1 MQTAYISNIQHF
13 NVHDGNG
20 FRTTVFFQGCG
31 LKCKWCQN
39 PELQNMEPVMMYNA
53 SLCTGCNAC
62 VEACKNQALS
72 RSNDKIVFHEK
83 ECNQCLQCEDECYY
97 LSRTFSSHKMSVE
110 AVYREVIKDK
120 PFYMDGGG
128 ITLSG
133 GEPLIYDEF
142 CMSLIKRLQ
151 DDNISVIIE
160 TAGFVIWNVFIKLA
174 PYVDIFF
181 YDLKLIDAEKR
192 MEWLGTNN
200 DCMLENLQKLA
211 KIHSRIVIRIPLIPG
226 VNDTEAEFES
236 MIQFVDDL
244 HTIKYIHIL
253 PFHQL
258 GAEKYNIIGMPYE
271 MKNVQEYNEGRIHA
285 CTVIAKQHGYHVDIG
300 GTAFAFR

>member
-1 MQTAYISNIQHF
+1 MQNAYISTIQHF

-20 FRTTVFFQGCG
+20 FRTIVFFQGCA

-39 PELQNMEPVMMYNA
+39 PELQNMEPVMMYNS

-62 VEACKNQALS
+62 VEACKNQALF
-72 RSNDKIVFHEK
+72 RSDDKFTFHEEK
-83 ECNQCLQCEDECYY
+83 CNQCLHCETECYY
-97 LSRTFSSHKMSVE
+97 LSRFFSSHKMSVE
-110 AVYREVIKDK
+110 AVYSEVIKDT
-120 PFYMDGGG
+120 PFYIEGGG
-128 ITLSG
+128 VTLSG

-142 CMSLIKRLQ
+142 CMSLVKKLQ

-160 TAGFVIWNVFIKLA
+160 TAGFVTWNIFEKIA
-174 PYVDIFF
+174 PCVDIFL
-181 YDLKLIDAEKR
+181 YDLKLINAQKR
-192 MEWLGTNN
+192 LEWLGTNN
-200 DCMLENLQKLA
+200 DCMLENLQKLV
-211 KIHSRIVIRIPLIPG
+211 KIHSKIVIRIPLIPG

-236 MIQFVDDL
+236 MMQFVDNL

-258 GAEKYNIIGMPYE
+258 GAEKYNIIAMPYE
-271 MKNVQEYNEGRIHA
+271 MKNVQEYNEERIHA
-285 CTVIAKQHGYHVDIG
+285 CTVMAKRHGYHVDIG